1 MVQLSFFGCVPS
13 AIVCLISESTSSSEG
28 MESFSTD
35 DIWQEQ
41 SLPRSSVTT
50 SLSILKIRSS
60 HIPAPSL
67 WFNLDMAGETWVW
80 HANRSCFKRLWS
92 PALTRIFRTLFSEN
106 IVPPIWKTVTLKHTI
121 FQYAHSYVKRWVCLS
136 NVLLVNL

>member
-1 MVQLSFFGCVPS
+1 MVQLSFFGNKPR
-13 AIVCLISESTSSSEG
+13 AIVCLIIESSSSSEG

-35 DIWQEQ
+35 NIWQEQ

-50 SLSILKIRSS
+50 SLSILKITSS

-80 HANRSCFKRLWS
+80 HANRPCFKRLWS
-92 PALTRIFRTLFSEN
+92 PAISRIFRTLFSEN
-106 IVPPIWKTVTLKHTI
+106 IVPLTCKSVTLKYTI
-121 FQYAHSYVKRWVCLS
+121 FQYVLPYVKRCLS
-136 NVLLVNL
+136 L

>member
-1 MVQLSFFGCVPS
+1 MVQLSFFGSVPS
-13 AIVCLISESTSSSEG
+13 AISCLISKSTSSSER
-28 MESFSTD
+28 MESFSTA

-50 SLSILKIRSS
+50 SLSKLKITSS

-80 HANRSCFKRLWS
+80 HANRPCFKRLWS
-92 PALTRIFRTLFSEN
+92 PAFTRIFRTLFSEN
-106 IVPPIWKTVTLKHTI
+106 IVPLICRKVTLKHTI
-121 FQYAHSYVKRWVCLS
+121 LQYARSYVKRCLS
-136 NVLLVNL
+136 L

>member
-1 MVQLSFFGCVPS
+1 MVQLSFFGSVPS
-13 AIVCLISESTSSSEG
+13 ALSCLISENTSTSER

-50 SLSILKIRSS
+50 SLSKLKITSS

-80 HANRSCFKRLWS
+80 HANCPCFKRLWS
-92 PALTRIFRTLFSEN
+92 PEFTRIFRTLFSEN
-106 IVPPIWKTVTLKHTI
+106 IVPLTYKSVTLKHTI
-121 FQYAHSYVKRWVCLS
+121 FQYAHPYVKRCLS
-136 NVLLVNL
+136 L